1 MKIIKEAIMDLNK
14 KDIHIYFDIDG
25 TVNHWDLNGNP
36 HEEHYFRYREP
47 FKNVLNAI
55 KMLQKNNYNVSFAT
69 AVYME
74 GNAKSDKIIWLNNND
89 MKSIPVIFIPYG
101 SCKNDYL
108 EKGDIKILIDDY
120 TPNLIEFEKSGGIA
134 IKMINRNNH
143 KKGIW
148 NGHCIYYNDSPE
160 EIVKSILSVF

>member
-1 MKIIKEAIMDLNK
+1 
-14 KDIHIYFDIDG
+14 
-25 TVNHWDLNGNP
+25 
-36 HEEHYFRYREP
+36 
-47 FKNVLNAI
+47 
-55 KMLQKNNYNVSFAT
+55 MLQKNNYNVSFAT

-134 IKMINRNNH
+134 IK
-143 KKGIW
+143 
-148 NGHCIYYNDSPE
+148 
-160 EIVKSILSVF
+160 

>member
-1 MKIIKEAIMDLNK
+1 MDLNK
-14 KDIHIYFDIDG
+14 KDIHIYFDMDG

-74 GNAKSDKIIWLNNND
+74 GNAKLDKIIWLNNND

-120 TPNLIEFEKSGGIA
+120 TPTLLEFEKSGGIA

>member
-1 MKIIKEAIMDLNK
+1 MDLNK
-14 KDIHIYFDIDG
+14 KDIHIYFDMDV

-134 IKMINRNNH
+134 IKMI
-143 KKGIW
+143 KKEFGMGIALTIMI
-148 NGHCIYYNDSPE
+148 HL
-160 EIVKSILSVF
+160 KKL